1 MKKTR
6 GMFDL
11 LRTTSSQ
18 VMSQGSELLKSPA
31 FLRAVET
38 VIRGK
43 EMVNGAVEQTM
54 KRMDVPTRTELKR
67 AVARIEALERGL
79 ADRPRRAAPSRAKG
93 RAPARRKKALP
104 TRG

>member
-1 MKKTR
+1 
-6 GMFDL
+6 MFDM
-11 LRTTSSQ
+11 LRTTGSQ
-18 VMSQGSELLKSPA
+18 VMSQGSELMKSPA

-67 AVARIEALERGL
+67 AVARIEELERKL
-79 ADRPRRAAPSRAKG
+79 AERPRATAAAGAKR
-93 RAPARRKKALP
+93 RAPARTRKAPP